1 MMLSAKPAPLKSRN
15 SGIVMGQPS
24 TCPIATNGLE
34 PEVLLPG
41 GISNVPSLAFIK
53 AKEGRG
59 TLASLPL
66 NANLIVV
73 SRCKAC

>member
-1 MMLSAKPAPLKSRN
+1 M
-15 SGIVMGQPS
+15 
-24 TCPIATNGLE
+24 
-34 PEVLLPG
+34 LPG